1 MVIEVESW
9 ATFDHILVVRTKV
22 EASLVARI
30 KVEPFLAVRT
40 EVKPLLAVRIEV
52 EPFLAVR
59 IEVEPFLVIRIEV
72 EPFLVNPS
80 GYNLASPS
88 WEALWVSPSFDYH
101 QLTKLLLL

>member
-52 EPFLAVR
+52 EPFL
-59 IEVEPFLVIRIEV
+59 VIRIEV

>member
-1 MVIEVESW
+1 MVIEMESW
-9 ATFDHILVVRTKV
+9 VTFDHILVVRTKV

-40 EVKPLLAVRIEV
+40 EVKPL
-52 EPFLAVR
+52 LAVR